1 MVRATTAW
9 WEEVE
14 LMVTTIQFNKEARKV
29 GKIGH
34 FTQVSYLKN
43 SKSNT

>member
-1 MVRATTAW
+1 MKRAATAW

-14 LMVTTIQFNKEARKV
+14 LMTTTVEFTTKARKV

-34 FTQVSYLKN
+34 FTQVIFFK
-43 SKSNT
+43 